1 MHIRW
6 FIIASVLFT
15 VIFATYVH
23 HHDQHIKKNNSNK
36 LSIVCTTNIIADA
49 AQEIGDTDVAV
60 HSLMGPGVDPH
71 LYRARE
77 GDVHR
82 LINADLIL
90 YHGLHLEGKMS
101 SILKKMSAYLPSVA
115 VTQTIPTTSLIES
128 EIADTY
134 DPHIWHNVSLWS
146 IVVQHLADTLSQVD
160 PQKKDAYQKRATI
173 YLKKLQNLE
182 QNIIT
187 KIKKLK
193 PEQRILVTAH
203 DAFSYFG
210 KKYGF
215 TVVGLQGISTQ
226 SEIGTRDVQSLAYFI
241 VEKKIPALFLESSTP
256 PRNIQA
262 VQNACQRLGWNVI
275 IGEEL
280 FSDSLDGKEKPAGNY
295 IGMIQHNLNAIVSQ
309 LQRNQ

>member
-49 AQEIGDTDVAV
+49 AQEIGDTDVVV

-280 FSDSLDGKEKPAGNY
+280 FSDSFDGKEKPAGNY